1 MKINQ
6 STTFDAQLRDA
17 NEATYVNFTG
27 SVDAQAVPSVNYYI
41 SNQNTYLANVKA
53 FRSALVEFQNAVF
66 DVADAKQA
74 ELADVEPGTD
84 NAEVKAK

>member
-6 STTFDAQLRDA
+6 STTFDAQLRDS
-17 NEATYVNFTG
+17 NDYTYVNFTG
-27 SVDAQAVPSVNYYI
+27 SVDENAVPSVSYYI
-41 SNQNTYLANVKA
+41 ANQDTYLANVKA

-74 ELADVEPGTD
+74 ELEADTAEEP
-84 NAEVKAK
+84 A

>member
-6 STTFDAQLRDA
+6 STTFDAQLRDE
-17 NEATYVNFTG
+17 NEDTYVNFTG

-66 DVADAKQA
+66 DAADAKQA
-74 ELADVEPGTD
+74 ELAEEESGNDKE
-84 NAEVKAK
+84 EVAK

>member
-1 MKINQ
+1 MKIDQ
-6 STTFDAQLRDA
+6 STTFNAQLRDE

-41 SNQNTYLANVKA
+41 SNQDTYFANVKT

-66 DVADAKQA
+66 DAADKKLA
-74 ELADVEPGTD
+74 ELEVDT
-84 NAEVKAK
+84 AE

>member
-6 STTFDAQLRDA
+6 STTFDAQLRDE

-66 DVADAKQA
+66 DAADKKLA
-74 ELADVEPGTD
+74 ESEATTTGAS
-84 NAEVKAK
+84 AE

>member
-66 DVADAKQA
+66 DAADKKLA
-74 ELADVEPGTD
+74 ESETNTTEVP
-84 NAEVKAK
+84 AE

>member
-27 SVDAQAVPSVNYYI
+27 SVDENAVPSVNYYI
-41 SNQNTYLANVKA
+41 SNQDTYLANVRA
-53 FRSALVEFQNAVF
+53 FRSAFVEFQNAVF

-74 ELADVEPGTD
+74 ELDAEEPVSEASEG
-84 NAEVKAK
+84 

>member
-6 STTFDAQLRDA
+6 STTFDAQLRDE

-41 SNQNTYLANVKA
+41 SNQNVYLANVKA
-53 FRSALVEFQNAVF
+53 FRSAFVEFQNAVF
-66 DVADAKQA
+66 DAADKKLA
-74 ELADVEPGTD
+74 ELEVDT
-84 NAEVKAK
+84 AE

>member
-27 SVDAQAVPSVNYYI
+27 SVDAQAVPSINYYI
-41 SNQNTYLANVKA
+41 SNQDTYLANVKA

>member
-27 SVDAQAVPSVNYYI
+27 SVDAQAVPSMNYYI
-41 SNQNTYLANVKA
+41 SNQDTYLANVRA

-66 DVADAKQA
+66 DAADKKLA
-74 ELADVEPGTD
+74 ELEADTT
-84 NAEVKAK
+84 EVPAK

>member
-6 STTFDAQLRDA
+6 STTFDAQLRDE
-17 NEATYVNFTG
+17 NETTYVNFTG
-27 SVDAQAVPSVNYYI
+27 SVDENAVPSVNYYI
-41 SNQNTYLANVKA
+41 ANQDTYLANVKA

-74 ELADVEPGTD
+74 ELEA
-84 NAEVKAK
+84 AAKE